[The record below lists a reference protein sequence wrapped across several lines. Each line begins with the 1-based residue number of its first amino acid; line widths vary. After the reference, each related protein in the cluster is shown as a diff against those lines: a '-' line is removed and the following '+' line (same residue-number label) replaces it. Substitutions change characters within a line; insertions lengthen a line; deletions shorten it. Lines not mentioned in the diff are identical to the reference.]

1 MSIYVIL
8 DNQIHDRE
16 KYDEYK
22 KAVPAIVARHG
33 GEYLVR
39 DGKIEV
45 PVGNWRPNRMVL
57 FKWPS
62 RAALDAFLT
71 DPEYQPWKKLRE
83 SCTTTNQ
90 LVIVE
95 GV

>member
-1 MSIYVIL
+1 MAIYVIL
-8 DNQIHDRE
+8 DNDIHDHA
-16 KYDEYK
+16 KYNEYK
-22 KAVPAIVARHG
+22 EAVPAMVARHG

-45 PVGNWRPNRMVL
+45 PVGDWHPNRMVI

-62 RAALDAFLT
+62 RQALEAFLS
-71 DPEYQPWKKLRE
+71 DPDYQPWKTLRE
-83 SCTTTNQ
+83 NCTTTNQ

>member
-8 DNQIHDRE
+8 DNQIHDAE

-22 KAVPAIVARHG
+22 MAVPVFVARHG

-45 PVGNWRPNRMVL
+45 PVGDWHPKRLVI

-62 RAALDAFLT
+62 REALAAFMA
-71 DPEYQPWKKLRE
+71 DPDYQPWKELRE

-90 LVIVE
+90 LLIVE
-95 GV
+95 GI